1 MLHKIRLKPGLD
13 KQSSDTGAYTMPKI
27 GLSFFMSAISYLG
40 KLDDPLI
47 KNLILI
53 PITGQMLHFYLDSF
67 IWKFSE
73 EHNRQNTL
81 KFILEKI

>member
-1 MLHKIRLKPGLD
+1 
-13 KQSSDTGAYTMPKI
+13 
-27 GLSFFMSAISYLG
+27 MSAISYLG

-53 PITGQMLHFYLDSF
+53 PITSQMLHFYLDSF

-73 EHNRQNTL
+73 EHNRKNTL
-81 KFILEKI
+81 KYILEKI

>member
-1 MLHKIRLKPGLD
+1 
-13 KQSSDTGAYTMPKI
+13 
-27 GLSFFMSAISYLG
+27 MSTISYMG
-40 KLDDPLI
+40 KVDDPFI
-47 KNLILI
+47 KNLIFI